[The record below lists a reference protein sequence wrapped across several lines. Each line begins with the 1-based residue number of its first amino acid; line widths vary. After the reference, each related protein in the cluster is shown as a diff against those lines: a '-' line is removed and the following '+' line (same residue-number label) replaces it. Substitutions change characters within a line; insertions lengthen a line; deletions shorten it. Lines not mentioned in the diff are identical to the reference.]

1 MDVSPFEGT
10 TRRRVARTNR
20 TVRLNGGGAW
30 SSSRSESQAGRSKN
44 WCGTSRGEG
53 WLGHWPPFIVVGWQD
68 EGSGEME
75 MVAGGGRP

>member
-30 SSSRSESQAGRSKN
+30 SSSRSESQAGRSKI
-44 WCGTSRGEG
+44 G
-53 WLGHWPPFIVVGWQD
+53 VGRVGAKD
-68 EGSGEME
+68 G
-75 MVAGGGRP
+75 